1 MRGYQLLADSYA
13 EIIGKV
19 KLDEVKQPVLAS
31 AVSQTQINSDGALS
45 CHIPLFS
52 LNKLL
57 CWFQVAAPA
66 GLCPIRCSSTDR
78 NQSHGHSD

>member
-1 MRGYQLLADSYA
+1 MLMRGYQLLADSYA

-45 CHIPLFS
+45 CHIPL
-52 LNKLL
+52 
-57 CWFQVAAPA
+57 
-66 GLCPIRCSSTDR
+66 
-78 NQSHGHSD
+78 